1 MDDLLPLLLDNVSVP
16 FLVVKM
22 SKIFEGGTD
31 MLSRNFGNNLPID
44 TAKHPRN
51 YTEVK
56 AWNATVHIPFIILQE
71 SAAEAHPKPDESSRQ
86 KSHSFPLMS
95 IWV

>member
-1 MDDLLPLLLDNVSVP
+1 MGDLLPSLLDNVSVP
-16 FLVVKM
+16 FSVVKM

-44 TAKHPRN
+44 PAKHPRN

-56 AWNATVHIPFIILQE
+56 A
-71 SAAEAHPKPDESSRQ
+71 
-86 KSHSFPLMS
+86 
-95 IWV
+95 

>member
-56 AWNATVHIPFIILQE
+56 A
-71 SAAEAHPKPDESSRQ
+71 
-86 KSHSFPLMS
+86 
-95 IWV
+95 